1 MSGRRTKDVHAE
13 EIAALDTIIT
23 ELDDIRKSVQ
33 SKSAEAVRRLFA
45 EPWPLFIR
53 RMRLLSSQSWGPKV
67 EQYFRELHGWDEV
80 DPAIARGDARERNG
94 RKQYFEMKTTII
106 TPTNPDANFVQIR
119 PHHKVD
125 GYQFFVVDV
134 DYSVVHYHLT
144 KNEMEV
150 ELGKI
155 GRLAH
160 GTTGAGGKQMQNAEW
175 AIRFEWSKHS
185 PVRKRWS
192 RYEVGTKR
200 ADRPCCTKH

>member
-1 MSGRRTKDVHAE
+1 MSGRKTRDVHAE
-13 EIAALDTIIT
+13 EIAALDTFIA
-23 ELDDIRKSVQ
+23 ELDEIRRSVQ
-33 SKSAEAVRRLFA
+33 SKSAKAARRLFA

-80 DPAIARGDARERNG
+80 DPAIARGDARERAG
-94 RKQYFEMKTTII
+94 RGQYFEMKTTII
-106 TPTNPDANFVQIR
+106 TPTNPNANFVQIR
-119 PHHKVD
+119 PHHNVD
-125 GYQFFVVDV
+125 GYQLFVVDV

-144 KNEMEV
+144 KSEMEA
-150 ELGKI
+150 ELKKI

-160 GTTGAGGKQMQNAEW
+160 GTTGAGGKQMKNAEW

-192 RYEVGTKR
+192 RYEVGAKR
-200 ADRPCCTKH
+200 ADRLCCTKH